1 MSAFSVH
8 EPFPQFHDRDGQ
20 PLDGG
25 FVWIGQAGLD
35 AQANPIPVYF
45 DAALTIPASQP
56 IQTHGGFAANG
67 ATPSPIYVDDTD
79 YSIKVLDANGA
90 LVIAYP
96 NAVDRFPAAVITG
109 GLSSAN
115 VTYDRALTG
124 TQLRTVEGRLRD
136 FTSVFDFMTPAQ
148 IAGVQA
154 GLFGVDVTAPI
165 QAAVNSPAREIYFPQ
180 GGYYIT
186 APILIGSPTVAK
198 VLRGAGRS
206 SSIILNGGVG
216 NALESVGNPITQ
228 NTSITIADLN
238 IEGQPGTG
246 NGIFFEYTSQA
257 TIERVG
263 FYGHGADAIRV
274 ENGAHIAIVDCWSRS
289 NTGNALRIGGEAY
302 FVDVRGGT
310 FESSQ
315 DGVEIDIA
323 GGAFSPRFLTFTG
336 CAFRGNTNANAN
348 IGQARDVRFF
358 GCSFES
364 PAGSA
369 TTRHLSVDGGAGLA
383 SSVVADSC
391 SFFGVNGTLT
401 TVGVYAATCEDVAVT
416 NSVIDCTGATAYNVA
431 ASAVRTRF
439 FDNAVIVGTQ
449 TDASTSTFIRA
460 NPSGSTTRYNLAN
473 GPLRF
478 DYRTFADAMGF
489 EGTTVPSGLGVAA
502 LSLQRFGGIDSSLAA
517 QTLFMWQN
525 PNDNRL
531 WVKASTAPTG
541 TADGLLLGPGVRTVT
556 WATRPAAP
564 VVGTIV
570 RVTDASNVIPVN
582 AWELWGDNV
591 TGGGGALACFMIW
604 NGVNWTILGL

>member
-67 ATPSPIYVDDTD
+67 ATPTPIYVDGSD

-154 GLFGVDVTAPI
+154 GLFLVDVTAPI
-165 QAAVNSPAREIYFPQ
+165 QAAVNSVAREIYFPQ

-206 SSIILNGGVG
+206 SSIIFNGGVG
-216 NALESVGNPITQ
+216 NALESIGNPITQ

-323 GGAFSPRFLTFTG
+323 GGALSPRFLTFTG

-369 TTRHLSVDGGAGLA
+369 TVRHLSVDGGAGLA

-401 TVGVYAATCEDVAVT
+401 TIGVYAATCEDVAVT
-416 NSVIDCTGATAYNVA
+416 NSVIDCTGATAYDIA
-431 ASAVRTRF
+431 ASATRTRF

-449 TDASTSTFIRA
+449 TNASASTFTRSTLT
-460 NPSGSTTRYNLAN
+460 GSSSLGFGDGEGLVNFDALAN
-473 GPLRF
+473 
-478 DYRTFADAMGF
+478 AMKMRRVPVSNLPAA
-489 EGTTVPSGLGVAA
+489 GTTQLGVLQLRA
-502 LSLQRFGGIDSSLAA
+502 LDS
-517 QTLFMWQN
+517 N
-525 PNDNRL
+525 
-531 WVKASTAPTG
+531 
-541 TADGLLLGPGVRTVT
+541 GLLSSEYRVWSRGGQLVGGLTDPANITDGITIGPGVQTYT
-556 WATRPAAP
+556 FATRPASAP
-564 VVGTIV
+564 IGTIV
-570 RVTDASNVIPVN
+570 KITDAQTFPVQT
-582 AWELWGDNV
+582 WGDV
-591 TGGGGALACFMIW
+591 VAGGGIISRFIIHTGG
-604 NGVNWTILGL
+604 NVWTIIGNA

>member
-25 FVWIGQAGLD
+25 FVFIGTAGLD
-35 AQANPIPVYF
+35 AQANQIPVYF

-67 ATPSPIYVDDTD
+67 ATPTPIYVDAND

-109 GLSSAN
+109 GLSIAN

-154 GLFGVDVTAPI
+154 GLSLVDVTAPI
-165 QAAVNSPAREIYFPQ
+165 QAALNSGAREVYFPQ
-180 GGYYIT
+180 GGY
-186 APILIGSPTVAK
+186 LISSTLTINSVTVAK
-198 VLRGAGRS
+198 MLRGAGRQ
-206 SSIILNGGVG
+206 SSIIYSVSAG
-216 NALESVGNPITQ
+216 NAIESIGNPITQ

-263 FYGHGADAIRV
+263 LYGHGADGIRV

-323 GGAFSPRFLTFTG
+323 GGAASPRFLTFTG
-336 CAFRGNTNANAN
+336 CAFRGNTNANVN
-348 IGQARDVRFF
+348 VGQSRDVRFF

-391 SFFGVNGTLT
+391 SFVGVNGALT
-401 TVGVYAATCEDVAVT
+401 TIGVYAATCEDVAVT

-439 FDNAVIVGTQ
+439 FDNAVILGTQ
-449 TDASTSTFIRA
+449 TNASASTFTRTTLT
-460 NPSGSTTRYNLAN
+460 GSSSLGFGGGEGLVNFDALAN
-473 GPLRF
+473 
-478 DYRTFADAMGF
+478 AMKMRRVPVSNLPAA
-489 EGTTVPSGLGVAA
+489 GTTQLGVLQLRA
-502 LSLQRFGGIDSSLAA
+502 LDSA
-517 QTLFMWQN
+517 
-525 PNDNRL
+525 
-531 WVKASTAPTG
+531 
-541 TADGLLLGPGVRTVT
+541 GLLSSEYRVWSRGGNLVGSLTDPANITDGITIGPGVQTYT
-556 WATRPAAP
+556 FATRPASAP
-564 VVGTIV
+564 VGTIV
-570 RVTDASNVIPVN
+570 KITDARTFPVQT
-582 AWELWGDNV
+582 WGDV
-591 TGGGGALACFMIW
+591 VGGGGITSRFIIHTGG
-604 NGVNWTILGL
+604 NVWTIIGNA